1 VAIIFTITRLFL
13 VMLSNDIKTL
23 DTFKDLSPQS
33 AGETLS
39 HGNSSTKPI
48 NPSQILS
55 PRELSVLNAKSNLKG
70 SLQLAG
76 HLAVMAGSGYLW
88 GANMQNINDRW
99 FIALPALILYGF
111 SFAIMFA
118 PLHEASHRTVF
129 SNNQANDALSW
140 FAGLLSFYNSTFYRL
155 YHKWHHRY
163 TQIPDKDPEL
173 SDRKPTNLSEYII
186 QISGITWWI
195 GKFRRHFLTAIGN
208 LENCPF
214 IPDSSR
220 DEVIRS
226 TRLQLLVYAVAVA
239 ISVYF
244 QQPWFLT
251 YWILPLAVGQ
261 PFLRLILLAEHT
273 DRPNTDNMFTNTRTT
288 LTLAPLRFLI
298 WNISY
303 HAEHHLYA
311 SIPFYQLA
319 SAHQKLSSHFECVEK
334 GYFNVNRQIIAKFG
348 EKAGNLSA

>member
-1 VAIIFTITRLFL
+1 MFSSEVKNMDREADLTSL
-13 VMLSNDIKTL
+13 V
-23 DTFKDLSPQS
+23 
-33 AGETLS
+33 
-39 HGNSSTKPI
+39 NSGKSVLKPM
-48 NPSQILS
+48 QILS
-55 PRELSVLNAKSNLKG
+55 PQELNVLNAKSNLKG

-88 GANMQNINDRW
+88 GANMQNISDRW
-99 FIALPALILYGF
+99 YIALPALVLYGF

-129 SNNQANDALSW
+129 TNNQANDALFW

-163 TQIPDKDPEL
+163 TQILDKDPEL

-186 QISGITWWI
+186 EISGLNWWI

-208 LENCPF
+208 LDNCPF
-214 IPDSSR
+214 IPESSR
-220 DEVIRS
+220 AEVIRS
-226 TRLQLLVYAVAVA
+226 TRLQLLVYTVAIV

-251 YWILPLAVGQ
+251 YWLLPLAIGQ

-273 DRPNTDNMFTNTRTT
+273 DRPNTDDMLTNTRTT
-288 LTLAPLRFLI
+288 LTLAPLCFLI

-311 SIPFYQLA
+311 SIPFHQLA
-319 SAHQKLSSHFECVEK
+319 AAHEKLGSHFKGVEN
-334 GYFNVNRQIIAKFG
+334 GYINVHRQIIANFDTKT
-348 EKAGNLSA
+348 ENLSA